1 MKRIPLLM
9 LLLLF
14 VVTLSSCDK
23 CDGEK
28 PRARIINNGS
38 DVASVQIKTSGG
50 STENLNNVPKGA
62 TSDFRSYNAGSVTFT
77 VTVDK
82 VEYVENVPMSECYE
96 YDIAIDANNNIT
108 TVARDRNE

>member
-1 MKRIPLLM
+1 M

-14 VVTLSSCDK
+14 VVTMSSCDK

-28 PRARIINNGS
+28 PRARIINNGT

-50 STENLNNVPKGA
+50 NTENLNNVPKGA
-62 TSDFRSYNAGSVTFT
+62 ASDFRSYNAGSVTFT

-82 VEYVENVPMSECYE
+82 VEYVENVPMNECYE

-108 TVARDRNE
+108 TVARDRND